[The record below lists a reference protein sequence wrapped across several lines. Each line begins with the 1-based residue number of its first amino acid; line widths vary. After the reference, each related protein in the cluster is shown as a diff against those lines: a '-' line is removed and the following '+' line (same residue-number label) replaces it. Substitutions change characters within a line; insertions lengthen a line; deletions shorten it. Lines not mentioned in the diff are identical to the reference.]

1 MNNVRNSAQTTPHLR
16 EAMARRVQEDGLKP
30 QAVAATIAIGER
42 TVCWRPLRYV
52 AASPTGLQN
61 RSRWASALNAA

>member
-1 MNNVRNSAQTTPHLR
+1 MNNVRNKAQTTPHLR

-42 TVCWRPLRYV
+42 TV
-52 AASPTGLQN
+52 
-61 RSRWASALNAA
+61 